1 MAKIH
6 KISHKMNVPKI
17 GKTTTQMP
25 KVGGKMTKLP
35 NIEKPSSKPIGGGGK
50 KKDGMVY

>member
-1 MAKIH
+1 MQK
-6 KISHKMNVPKI
+6 KGPSFPKMKVPKI

-25 KVGGKMTKLP
+25 KVGGKMTKMP
-35 NIEKPSSKPIGGGGK
+35 KIEKPTSKPMGGWK